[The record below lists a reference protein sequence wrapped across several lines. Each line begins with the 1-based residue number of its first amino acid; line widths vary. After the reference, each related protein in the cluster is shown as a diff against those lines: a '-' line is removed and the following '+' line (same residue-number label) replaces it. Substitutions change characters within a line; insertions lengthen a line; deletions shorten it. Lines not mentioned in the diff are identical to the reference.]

1 MKIAYILLVVAAVAV
16 SSQVVMDLIAE
27 NGATASA
34 SQQAIDATPKV
45 VVEGESAKG
54 KYELDPTVA
63 KQVEAIL
70 SGQEVTEPLAAAT
83 KTTTTATAGEES
95 SDPVGIPASDEP
107 TTEMVPIPD
116 PLLVGDAGT
125 DPAATGS
132 TAPKETATSSPIRQK
147 SPLHPQMVTPGNF
160 EYLGAIRPP
169 LVQGRSSTF
178 SYGGWA
184 VTYREDGDPDGPDD
198 GFPGSLFIGGHRQQ
212 QLVAEV
218 TIPRP
223 VISPEKNLD
232 DLSVFEVLQDFGD
245 ITGGIRTHLT
255 AGSSEPF
262 EIGGMQVVDDGL
274 HWTTY
279 KYYNVEGRDYLSHA
293 LSSLDLKRP
302 QPKGLWHLGP
312 FQSGDARWHSY
323 KHAGYI
329 CAVPDNIADRYLGGR
344 NLMSGLQIVT
354 GLQKSSQ
361 GPALFA
367 YKIPERTPPPGASL
381 DAVPLLWYPMGSPID
396 KHHHADSWQGAA
408 WLTLGDKQTVIV
420 VGRKAHGPVHYGE
433 PRPGDCYEDKGYH
446 GSSYE
451 AQMLFYAPGD
461 LLSAGRRPVANVRP
475 WYRWDSTTPG
485 GGIDRFMF
493 QDCGREIGGLT
504 YDRKR
509 NLLYMV
515 EVAAGLTSENEWEVL
530 PVVHVMRLVN

>member
-1 MKIAYILLVVAAVAV
+1 MKIAYILLVIAAFAV

-27 NGATASA
+27 SGATASA
-34 SQQAIDATPKV
+34 SQQAIDVTPNV

-54 KYELDPTVA
+54 KYQLDPTVA

-70 SGQEVTEPLAAAT
+70 SGQEVTDPLTAA
-83 KTTTTATAGEES
+83 TTTTNTATPGQAS
-95 SDPVGIPASDEP
+95 SDPVGIPASDDT

-116 PLLVGDAGT
+116 PLLVTSAGADPDAT
-125 DPAATGS
+125 ASDVAELR
-132 TAPKETATSSPIRQK
+132 TAPDPIRQK

-178 SYGGWA
+178 GYGGWA

-367 YKIPERTPPPGASL
+367 YKIPERTPSPGASL